1 MAKKLEKVGKTIT
14 GLELKFEVLLVYLLS
29 FLGFIF
35 AFMKDEK
42 VSEDARFHYKQ
53 SGATFVVYV
62 TLGILE
68 GILGSFAAMFAF
80 TPLFGISILFGI
92 LIGLL
97 GLVEVAVIVF
107 SIITIVKAFYNQK
120 FEIPFMNK
128 ISDLIWKK

>member
-14 GLELKFEVLLVYLLS
+14 GLELKFEILLVYLLS

-35 AFMKDEK
+35 SFMKDEK

-53 SGATFVVYV
+53 SGSTFVVYV

-68 GILGSFAAMFAF
+68 GILGSLAAMFAF

-97 GLVEVAVIVF
+97 GLVELAVVVF
-107 SIITIVKAFYNQK
+107 AIITIVKGFYNQK